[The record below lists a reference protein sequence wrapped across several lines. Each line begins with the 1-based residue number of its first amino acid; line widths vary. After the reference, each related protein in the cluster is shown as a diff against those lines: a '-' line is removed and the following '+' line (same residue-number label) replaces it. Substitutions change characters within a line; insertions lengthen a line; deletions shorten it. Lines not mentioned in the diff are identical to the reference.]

1 MARLVSG
8 YYQKFV
14 KLAKHG
20 TWAPKIRLIIE
31 KYRARPNSGDP
42 VRPSPEEVVRYVL
55 DRLRDNKR
63 QTDPHW
69 RPQHLQCPFCLVNFT
84 IYAKGVLE
92 FFLLILSDQKRR
104 YQVEHIF

>member
-1 MARLVSG
+1 MSG

-42 VRPSPEEVVRYVL
+42 ARPSPEEVVRYVL
-55 DRLRDNKR
+55 DRLRLNKR

-69 RPQHLQCPFCLVNFT
+69 RPQHLQCPFCLLNFSIYSKVRQIT
-84 IYAKGVLE
+84 I
-92 FFLLILSDQKRR
+92 
-104 YQVEHIF
+104 

>member
-1 MARLVSG
+1 MALARLVSG

-55 DRLRDNKR
+55 DRLRHNKR

-92 FFLLILSDQKRR
+92 FFLLI
-104 YQVEHIF
+104 

>member
-1 MARLVSG
+1 MSG

-55 DRLRDNKR
+55 DRLRLNKR

-69 RPQHLQCPFCLVNFT
+69 RPQHLQCPFCLLNFSIYSKVRQIT
-84 IYAKGVLE
+84 I
-92 FFLLILSDQKRR
+92 
-104 YQVEHIF
+104 